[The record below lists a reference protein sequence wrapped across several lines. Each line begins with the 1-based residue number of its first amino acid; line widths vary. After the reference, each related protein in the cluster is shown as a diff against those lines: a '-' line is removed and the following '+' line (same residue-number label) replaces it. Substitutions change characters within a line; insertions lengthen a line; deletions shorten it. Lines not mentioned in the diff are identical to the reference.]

1 MDATAIETAL
11 RNHTIS
17 VESVSVGDVVDLAY
31 LTAFPADRP
40 EHAEI
45 GRACRAFLE
54 LYEDEGWEPK
64 PVHATILRAP
74 DDVQATWRLEPE
86 WIVDL
91 DEYSLSEEAFTE
103 RVLGTLEAP

>member
-1 MDATAIETAL
+1 MDPTAIETAL

-17 VESVSVGDVVDLAY
+17 VESVSTGDVVDLAY
-31 LTAFPADRP
+31 LTAFPAERP

-45 GRACRAFLE
+45 GRACRAFVE
-54 LYEDEGWEPK
+54 LHGEGWEPQ
-64 PVHATILRAP
+64 PVHATVLRAP

-86 WIVDL
+86 WLVGL
-91 DEYSLSEEAFTE
+91 DEYRLSEEEFTE